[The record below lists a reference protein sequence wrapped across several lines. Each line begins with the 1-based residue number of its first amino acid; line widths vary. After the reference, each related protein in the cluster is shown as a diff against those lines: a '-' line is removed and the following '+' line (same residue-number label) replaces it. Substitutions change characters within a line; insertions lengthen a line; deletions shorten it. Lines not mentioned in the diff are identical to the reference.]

1 MSTTVLIT
9 GNVVDGFTFVGPFVD
24 EAEALQWALDNER
37 GGAWTLGEL
46 LNPDTLG
53 APDEFQE
60 VDLDAIDD
68 DSGRFMT
75 PVRDPLDLIIK
86 AENEGL
92 DTEMEFFAYVWFLVS
107 SGLVNSTGSNQR
119 LVADFAMSHGEDWKT
134 TAKDGYDSLFNSEA
148 GR

>member
-1 MSTTVLIT
+1 M
-9 GNVVDGFTFVGPFVD
+9 
-24 EAEALQWALDNER
+24 
-37 GGAWTLGEL
+37 
-46 LNPDTLG
+46 
-53 APDEFQE
+53 
-60 VDLDAIDD
+60 DLDAIDD

-119 LVADFAMSHGEDWKT
+119 LVADFAMSHGEDWQT
-134 TAKDGYDSLFNSEA
+134 TARDGYDALFNSEA
-148 GR
+148 GL